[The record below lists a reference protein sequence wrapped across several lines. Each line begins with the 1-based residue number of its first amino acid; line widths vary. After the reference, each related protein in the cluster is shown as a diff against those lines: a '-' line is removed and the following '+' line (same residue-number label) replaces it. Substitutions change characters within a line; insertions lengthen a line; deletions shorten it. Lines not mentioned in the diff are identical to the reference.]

1 MLTLFS
7 IPKPFT
13 GHSGLIQRNAIR
25 SWTRLH
31 PQIEVILCGEEPG
44 LAEAAAEL
52 GVRHLAA
59 IEKNEFGTPL
69 LNSAFAKVTEAASH
83 PLLCYVNADIILMKD
98 FVETLAS
105 IKRSRFLMVGRRWNF
120 DLTAPLNFDDPA
132 WDRTVRS
139 EVEKRGE
146 LQPPSAIDY
155 FVFPPDGVIEKLP
168 PFAVG
173 RPGWDCWFLYNARKL
188 RWPVIDATE
197 AIMAAHQN
205 HDYKHVPKRTGNA
218 WEGPEGDENIRLAG
232 GYKHIFDL
240 TDATHRIHNG
250 RVCRILSRDSLVRQ
264 FRRLPVLYPAPFR
277 PLHALRAKLST
288 ALRVRL
294 LRQAVRKARPLR
306 VVLGAGGTSYP
317 GWIGTDRETLDL
329 TSPRDW
335 SRLFAPGSIDR
346 LLAEHVFEHLTEAQ
360 CRVAFTEC
368 FRFLKSGGRLRIA
381 VPDGFRRDPAYV
393 AEVSPPKDGH
403 QQLLTKQSL
412 SALLEA
418 AGFRA
423 EALEY
428 FDEAETFQRSDWS
441 PEDGMVLRSVR
452 FDSRKAFQRG
462 ELHYTS
468 LIVDACKP

>member
-1 MLTLFS
+1 
-7 IPKPFT
+7 
-13 GHSGLIQRNAIR
+13 
-25 SWTRLH
+25 
-31 PQIEVILCGEEPG
+31 
-44 LAEAAAEL
+44 
-52 GVRHLAA
+52 
-59 IEKNEFGTPL
+59 
-69 LNSAFAKVTEAASH
+69 
-83 PLLCYVNADIILMKD
+83 
-98 FVETLAS
+98 
-105 IKRSRFLMVGRRWNF
+105 MVGRRWNF

-139 EVEKRGE
+139 EVEKSGE

-250 RVCRILSRDSLVRQ
+250 RVCRILSRDFLVRQ

-346 LLAEHVFEHLTEAQ
+346 LLAEHVFEHLTVP
-360 CRVAFTEC
+360 CRVHGVFPVLEI
-368 FRFLKSGGRLRIA
+368 GGAAADRGA
-381 VPDGFRRDPAYV
+381 GW
-393 AEVSPPKDGH
+393 
-403 QQLLTKQSL
+403 L
-412 SALLEA
+412 SARSGLRGRGVPSQGWPPA
-418 AGFRA
+418 ASDKAKPERAPRSGRISRGGF
-423 EALEY
+423 
-428 FDEAETFQRSDWS
+428 
-441 PEDGMVLRSVR
+441 GVL
-452 FDSRKAFQRG
+452 
-462 ELHYTS
+462 
-468 LIVDACKP
+468 